1 MVQTRLRGVPQ
12 HRAQMRI
19 KNMKKMTTVLFMM
32 VAMSV
37 STPAFAGECDSV
49 EKYANNIVGKY
60 QELCKKNCDVK
71 NQKIENV
78 KAMVKFWN
86 DMAGNSWAKIGP
98 RHFEF
103 ANTTKGTIQSV
114 GKRTW
119 VSAAPAGSDSVSVT
133 IKKTDGK
140 GSVRYNI
147 CTMDPK
153 TKKPVRVGFGE
164 FDKGDGTES
173 QTKTIKGASRKF
185 VFVELVGENVTRS
198 FSYDLTVR

>member
-1 MVQTRLRGVPQ
+1 
-12 HRAQMRI
+12 
-19 KNMKKMTTVLFMM
+19 MKRMAMAVCMM

-37 STPAFAGECDSV
+37 STPAFAGECDGVDQYANTIVKKFYEVCKSSCDVAVQSV
-49 EKYANNIVGKY
+49 ET
-60 QELCKKNCDVK
+60 VK
-71 NQKIENV
+71 E
-78 KAMVKFWN
+78 MVKFWN
-86 DMAGNSWAKIGP
+86 EMAGNSWAKIGP
-98 RHFEF
+98 RHFTF
-103 ANTTKGTIQSV
+103 SVATKGTIQSV

>member
-1 MVQTRLRGVPQ
+1 
-12 HRAQMRI
+12 
-19 KNMKKMTTVLFMM
+19 MKKMTTVLFMM

-119 VSAAPAGSDSVSVT
+119 VSSMPSGEAGATVS

-140 GSVRYNI
+140 GATRYNI
-147 CTMDPK
+147 CTMDPE
-153 TKKPVRVGFGE
+153 TKQIVRVGFGD
-164 FDKGDGTES
+164 FDKGKDTET
-173 QTKTIKGASRKF
+173 QTKKVNGTLGKF
-185 VFVELVGENVTRS
+185 VIVELVGESVTKA
-198 FSYDLTVR
+198 FAYELTVR